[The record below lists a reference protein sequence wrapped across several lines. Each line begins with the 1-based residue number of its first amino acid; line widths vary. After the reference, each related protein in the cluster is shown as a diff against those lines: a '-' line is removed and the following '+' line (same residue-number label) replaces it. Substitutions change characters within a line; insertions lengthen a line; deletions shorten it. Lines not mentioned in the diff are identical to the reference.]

1 MKVVHI
7 HCVFYNYLLLLCS
20 IVAVVIYIL
29 YLKLPQ
35 ITQMLAYAV
44 HIHLQHEVKKLSSQ
58 RFLFLK

>member
-1 MKVVHI
+1 MSVPVVTET

-35 ITQMLAYAV
+35 ITQMLAHEV
-44 HIHLQHEVKKLSSQ
+44 HIHLHL
-58 RFLFLK
+58 R